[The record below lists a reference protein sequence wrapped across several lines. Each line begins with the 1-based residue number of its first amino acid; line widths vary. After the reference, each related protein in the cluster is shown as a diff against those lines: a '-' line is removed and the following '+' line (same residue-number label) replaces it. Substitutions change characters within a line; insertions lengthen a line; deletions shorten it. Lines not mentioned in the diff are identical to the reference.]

1 MLPTYK
7 GAKQL
12 ILEKYGFTS
21 FFEEQKIAATS
32 SYGRVTAVFRDFYRI
47 ITENGEFL
55 ATLKRG
61 NFYELSPSNLP
72 AVGDFV
78 EVSNEKQI
86 LSVLQRKTI
95 FSRMTK
101 DSEEQLIAANFDYAL
116 IVMSLNHDFNLNRL
130 ERYLTVAWD
139 SGATP
144 IIILTK
150 ADLVDD
156 LTPFTTELETVAYGV
171 PTYYV
176 DNLSHRGFEALEADL
191 KPNST
196 LVLLGSSG
204 VGKSSFINSLA
215 GADLMKTSEIRED
228 DSKGKHTTTHRE
240 MHLLANGWIII
251 DTPGMREFGIGLNQA
266 GLETTFSDV
275 EELSKDCRFHDC
287 SHTSEPGCAVQEAL
301 SDGTLS
307 LKHYENWQKLQR
319 EMAYHARKNS
329 PALARQERDRWKT
342 IQKSLRTHLKARPKR

>member
-1 MLPTYK
+1 M
-7 GAKQL
+7 
-12 ILEKYGFTS
+12 ILENYGFTS
-21 FFEEQKIAATS
+21 FFNEQEIATTS
-32 SYGRVTAVFRDFYRI
+32 SYGRVTAVFRDYYRVV
-47 ITENGEFL
+47 TENGEFL
-55 ATLKRG
+55 TSLKRG
-61 NFYELSPSNLP
+61 NFYELSTTALP

-78 EVSNEKQI
+78 EVSSDAQI
-86 LSVLQRKTI
+86 LSVLERKTV
-95 FSRMTK
+95 FSRMNK

-150 ADLVDD
+150 ADLAED
-156 LTPFTTELETVAYGV
+156 LTSYAQQLETVAYGV
-171 PTYYV
+171 PAYYV
-176 DNLSHRGFEALEADL
+176 DNLSHNGFEALERDL

-215 GADLMKTSEIRED
+215 GADLMKTAGIRED

-240 MHLLANGWIII
+240 MHLLDNGWIVI

-275 EELSKDCRFHDC
+275 EELAEGCRFHDC
-287 SHTSEPGCAVQEAL
+287 SHTQEPGCAVQAAL
-301 SDGTLS
+301 DDGSLS
-307 LKHYENWQKLQR
+307 MQHYENWLKLQR

-329 PALARQERDRWKT
+329 PALAKQELDRRKV
-342 IQKSLRTHLKARPKR
+342 IQKSMRKHIKTRPKK

>member
-1 MLPTYK
+1 MT
-7 GAKQL
+7 
-12 ILEKYGFTS
+12 LEQYGFTN
-21 FFEEQKIAATS
+21 FFKEQKIAANS
-32 SYGRVTAVFRDFYRI
+32 SYGRVTAVFRDYYRV
-47 ITENGEFL
+47 ITENEEFL
-55 ATLKRG
+55 ASLKRG
-61 NFYELSPSNLP
+61 NFYELSSTSLP

-78 EVSNEKQI
+78 EVSSDAQI
-86 LSVLQRKTI
+86 LSVLERKTV
-95 FSRMTK
+95 FSRMNK

-150 ADLVDD
+150 ADLVED
-156 LTPFTTELETVAYGV
+156 LTAFAQQLETVAYGV
-171 PTYYV
+171 PAYYV
-176 DNLSHRGFEALEADL
+176 DNLSHHGFEALERDL

-215 GADLMKTSEIRED
+215 GTDLMKTAGIRED

-240 MHLLANGWIII
+240 MHLLTNGWIVI
-251 DTPGMREFGIGLNQA
+251 DTPGMREFGVGFNQA

-275 EELSKDCRFHDC
+275 EELAEGCRFHDC
-287 SHTSEPGCAVQEAL
+287 SHTQEPGCAVKAAL
-301 SDGTLS
+301 EDGTLTMQ
-307 LKHYENWQKLQR
+307 HYENWLKLQR

-329 PALARQERDRWKT
+329 PALARQERDRWKV
-342 IQKSLRTHLKARPKR
+342 IQKSLRTHLKTRPKNSKKSK

>member
-1 MLPTYK
+1 MT
-7 GAKQL
+7 
-12 ILEKYGFTS
+12 LEQYGFTN
-21 FFEEQKIAATS
+21 FFKEQKIAATS
-32 SYGRVTAVFRDFYRI
+32 SYGRVTAVFRDYYRV
-47 ITENGEFL
+47 ITENEEFL
-55 ATLKRG
+55 ASLKRG
-61 NFYELSPSNLP
+61 NFYELSSTSLP

-78 EVSNEKQI
+78 EVSSDAQI
-86 LSVLQRKTI
+86 LSVLERKTV
-95 FSRMTK
+95 FSRMNK

-150 ADLVDD
+150 ADLVED
-156 LTPFTTELETVAYGV
+156 LTAFAQQLETVAYGV
-171 PTYYV
+171 PAYYV
-176 DNLSHRGFEALEADL
+176 DNLSHHGFEALERDL

-215 GADLMKTSEIRED
+215 GTDLMKTAGIRED

-240 MHLLANGWIII
+240 MHLLTNGWIVI
-251 DTPGMREFGIGLNQA
+251 DTPGMREFGVGFNQA
-266 GLETTFSDV
+266 GLETTFLDV
-275 EELSKDCRFHDC
+275 EELAEGCRFHDC
-287 SHTSEPGCAVQEAL
+287 SHTQEPGCAVKAAL
-301 SDGTLS
+301 EDGTLTMQ
-307 LKHYENWQKLQR
+307 HYENWLKLQR

-329 PALARQERDRWKT
+329 PALARQERDRWKV
-342 IQKSLRTHLKARPKR
+342 IQKSLRTHLKTRPKK